1 MSLIVIIFGKCG
13 LKSIRFQKSNFT
25 KCILCKSKIAFGVL
39 VVLTIATGF
48 QFNEIHNVMEKVRS
62 NGMMRKNIWRL
73 HKNLKNES
81 KIERE

>member
-1 MSLIVIIFGKCG
+1 
-13 LKSIRFQKSNFT
+13 
-25 KCILCKSKIAFGVL
+25 L

-73 HKNLKNES
+73 HMSHKNES
-81 KIERE
+81 

>member
-13 LKSIRFQKSNFT
+13 LKSIRFQKSNLM
-25 KCILCKSKIAFGVL
+25 KCLLCKSKIAFGVL

-81 KIERE
+81 

>member
-25 KCILCKSKIAFGVL
+25 KCLLCKSKIAFGVL

-73 HKNLKNES
+73 HKSHKNES
-81 KIERE
+81 